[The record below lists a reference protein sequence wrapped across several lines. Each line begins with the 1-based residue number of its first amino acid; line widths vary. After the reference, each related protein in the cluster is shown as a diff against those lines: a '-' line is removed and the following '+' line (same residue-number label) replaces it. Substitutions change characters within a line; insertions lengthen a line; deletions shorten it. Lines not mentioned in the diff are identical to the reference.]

1 LKQERDVTDTE
12 LRVLVVTAQ
21 AGDADAFGQIV
32 TRFERIAIA
41 IGVNMLGDAHL
52 ARDAAQ
58 DAFVDAYLSLGSL
71 RDPAAFPG
79 WFRRIALKHA
89 DRQLRH
95 GVREWPLD
103 DFGDLSDGD
112 ALSESLESLYVQ
124 RRVRHALTGLPE
136 RQQALVSLFYLDG
149 YSQQEIVN
157 LLDLPL
163 ASVKKGLFLARK
175 QLREEMQDMTTT
187 TPEKAD
193 DLKDK
198 VQFFIALQQH
208 DAARVKALLKA
219 HPELMDARTEWGVLP
234 NTNYWPL
241 GYTALHWAATT
252 DDAKLLDVLL
262 DGALANGADVNVRT
276 KSWRATPLH
285 IAAMMRRPEMTRR
298 LLQAGANPGETD
310 EGGHTPLHLA
320 AYYGDAESARLLLDA
335 GAPVGVKDSS
345 GRTALDWAIYR
356 GRADIADALRAKT
369 PLPEREGTGVGV
381 RQHIAPDR
389 STRILETGLK
399 IIDFFA
405 PLKRGGVNAI
415 FTPKSGVGKVVTIES
430 LIETMAW
437 HYGGHS
443 IFLGVEK
450 DGYTLHD
457 MALQFHETGLSDAVT
472 VVYAKAGD
480 AASLKRAAEDALAAA
495 QARTG
500 EVLLFADT
508 AFAEQVGQ
516 SPLPY
521 GEAERPRSEAKGRL
535 GAGAQ
540 AAVTLIWYGDYTAGA
555 EPEEFANLDSVI
567 TFEVWRAYQGLWP
580 SIDPLHSRSTLTLNE
595 RHARLQRQARRLLRR
610 FEDLRTIVDK
620 DPRGL
625 GALATDADR
634 RDVERARKLHAFFS
648 QPLAVAELY
657 TNLLGEYVPL
667 AETLDGVEA
676 ILDGKADDVP
686 EDKLRFIGRMDRY
699 FRR

>member
-1 LKQERDVTDTE
+1 VTDTE
-12 LRVLVVTAQ
+12 LRVLVVAAQ
-21 AGDADAFGQIV
+21 DGDPDAFGQIV
-32 TRFERIAIA
+32 ARFERMAIA
-41 IGVNMLGDAHL
+41 IGEHMLGDAHL

-58 DAFVDAYLSLGSL
+58 DAFVDAYLSLGNL

-95 GVREWPLD
+95 GAREWPLD
-103 DFGDLSDGD
+103 DFGELSDGD
-112 ALSESLESLYVQ
+112 GDGLSESLESLYVRQ
-124 RRVRHALTGLPE
+124 RVRDALVGLPA

-163 ASVKKGLFLARK
+163 ASVKKGLFLARNR
-175 QLREEMQDMTTT
+175 LREEMQDMTNVM
-187 TPEKAD
+187 PEKAD
-193 DLKDK
+193 DLRDK

-208 DAARVKALLKA
+208 DAMRVRALLKA

-241 GYTALHWAATT
+241 GYTALHWATAT
-252 DDAKLLDVLL
+252 DDAKLLDALL
-262 DGALANGADVNVRT
+262 EGALANGADVNVRT

-298 LLQAGANPGETD
+298 LLQTGANPGETD

-345 GRTALDWAIYR
+345 GRAALDWAVYR
-356 GRADIADALRAKT
+356 GHPGIADALRTKS
-369 PLPEREGTGVGV
+369 PLPNGEGRGEGAKV
-381 RQHIAPDR
+381 RTKVASNR
-389 STRILETGLK
+389 STPILETGLK

-457 MALQFHETGLSDAVT
+457 MALQFHESGLADEVT
-472 VVYAKAGD
+472 VIYATAGD
-480 AASLKRAAEDALAAA
+480 AASFKRAADEALAAA
-495 QARTG
+495 KARTG
-500 EVLLFADT
+500 EVLLFADA
-508 AFAEQVGQ
+508 AFIGQ
-516 SPLPY
+516 ESPSPLPSR
-521 GEAERPRSEAKGRL
+521 EAERPRSEAKGRL

-540 AAVTLIWYGDYTAGA
+540 ATVTLIWYGDYTAGA
-555 EPEEFANLDSVI
+555 EPEEFANLDSVV
-567 TFEVWRAYQGLWP
+567 TFEVWRAMNGLWP
-580 SIDPLHSRSTLTLNE
+580 SIDPLHSRSSLTLNE
-595 RHARLQRQARRLLRR
+595 RHARLQRQARMLLRR

-625 GALATDADR
+625 SALATDADR

-676 ILDGKADDVP
+676 ILNGQADAIS
-686 EDKLRFIGRMDRY
+686 EEKLRFIGRMDRY
-699 FRR
+699 IRR

>member
-1 LKQERDVTDTE
+1 VTDTE
-12 LRVLVVTAQ
+12 LQELVLAAQ

-32 TRFERIAIA
+32 TRFERMAVA
-41 IGVNMLGDAHL
+41 IGEHMLGDAHL

-58 DAFVDAYLSLGSL
+58 DAFVDAYLRLGSL

-79 WFRRIALKHA
+79 WFRRIAHKHA

-95 GVREWPLD
+95 GAREWPLD
-103 DFGDLSDGD
+103 DFGELSDGD
-112 ALSESLESLYVQ
+112 ALSESIEALYVQ
-124 RRVRHALTGLPE
+124 RRVRDALVGLPE
-136 RQQALVSLFYLDG
+136 RQQALVNLFYLDG
-149 YSQQEIVN
+149 YSQQEIVD
-157 LLDLPL
+157 LLNLPL

-175 QLREEMQDMTTT
+175 RLREEMQDMTTVM
-187 TPEKAD
+187 PVKAD

-208 DAARVKALLKA
+208 DATRVKALLRA

-241 GYTALHWAATT
+241 GYTALHWAAAT
-252 DDAKLLDVLL
+252 DDAKLLDALL
-262 DGALANGADVNVRT
+262 EGALANGADVNVRT

-285 IAAMMRRPEMTRR
+285 IAAMMRRPDMTKR

-320 AYYGDAESARLLLDA
+320 AYYGDAASARLLLDA
-335 GAPVGVKDSS
+335 AAPISVKDSS
-345 GRTALDWAIYR
+345 GRTALDWAVYR
-356 GRADIADALRAKT
+356 GQSSIADALRAKS
-369 PLPEREGTGVGV
+369 PLPLGEGLGVGA

-389 STRILETGLK
+389 STPILETGLK

-415 FTPKSGVGKVVTIES
+415 FTPKSGVGKVVTIEA

-450 DGYTLHD
+450 DGYTLRD
-457 MALQFHETGLSDAVT
+457 MALQFHESGLTDAVT
-472 VVYAKAGD
+472 AVYAKAGET
-480 AASLKRAAEDALAAA
+480 ASFKRAADEALAVA

-500 EVLLFADT
+500 DMLLFADA
-508 AFAEQVGQ
+508 AFIGQ
-516 SPLPY
+516 ESPSPLPT
-521 GEAERPRSEAKGRL
+521 GEGL
-535 GAGAQ
+535 GVGAQ
-540 AAVTLIWYGDYTAGA
+540 ATVTLIWYGDYTAGA
-555 EPEEFANLDSVI
+555 EPQSFANLDALV
-567 TFEVWRAYQGLWP
+567 TFELWRAMNGLWP
-580 SIDPLHSRSTLTLNE
+580 SIDPLHSRSSLTLNE

-610 FEDLRTIVDK
+610 FEDVRTILDK

-625 GALATDADR
+625 GALATDDDR

-667 AETLDGVEA
+667 TETLDGVEA
-676 ILDGKADDVP
+676 ILDGKADDIP
-686 EDKLRFIGRMDRY
+686 EETLRFIGGMDRY